1 MRDNR
6 ALYIVLG
13 LVLILMLGL
22 ITGVI
27 GWGTPVPQ
35 PVIPPPPAQAPQ
47 APRSP

>member
-22 ITGVI
+22 VAGVI

-35 PVIPPPPAQAPQ
+35 PVIPPPPALAPQ
-47 APRSP
+47 ALRSP